1 MSRLYINA
9 SNVLD
14 KLNTKGGLKTLVFS
28 SKIGGNKKKLY
39 ALVCETLKYKMV
51 MDEMLDKCKIKK
63 RLMEMYR
70 PNFLYVMLYDL
81 IFGRGIEGGGKM
93 KRELKK
99 HEDNMRN
106 ALKNIMKEKGAVR
119 YADLLPDSIQNVVKM
134 PRYARVNTLK
144 GINATNVINSFEKEL
159 QEQEKFNNSSSSS
172 NNNNI
177 NNNNNN
183 NNHNATKTTRKAKT
197 IAIPTIDQHVPHLI
211 VFPPGYDLHDHSLV
225 ENGNIILQDKAS
237 CLPAYIL
244 SRALGYAKSAT
255 LYENMNDND
264 FKDKIKTCKRN
275 NNNNDLKIDVI
286 DACAAPGNKTSQ
298 IASFLTKKFNHQVE
312 DQNTKEE
319 DDNSNNDNNNKV
331 FAFDISPNRLNTLK
345 KRMIEASATN
355 VVPKLQS
362 FLEVNPNDPLYKNVK
377 AIMLDPSCSGS
388 GMVNRLDHL
397 MDMNNNKNKNSEEDR
412 LNNLAT
418 FQLNALKHAFRFP
431 NVTHVCYSTCSIHDI
446 ENENVVASAL
456 KFVNSDEY
464 TKDKFELTHVLPEWH
479 RRGHPNVNL
488 TKDQSNCLVRCLG
501 PDDMTNGFFVACF
514 KRCENEQEKQRK
526 INRNAKRR
534 EKRKRK
540 KLKQKMQEQQKSLLA
555 HDHEPSKKQK
565 TTG

>member
-14 KLNTKGGLKTLVFS
+14 QLNTKGGLKTLVFS

-39 ALVCETLKYKMV
+39 ALVCETLKYKPV
-51 MDEMLDKCKIKK
+51 MDSALSQCKIKK

-99 HEDNMRN
+99 HEENIRN
-106 ALKNIMKEKGAVR
+106 ALIKIMKEKGVTK
-119 YADLLPDSIQNVVKM
+119 YAELLPDSIRNVVKM

-144 GINATNVINSFEKEL
+144 GTNSTNVINSFQKEL
-159 QEQEKFNNSSSSS
+159 KEQQESSRSSS
-172 NNNNI
+172 NKNNNF
-177 NNNNNN
+177 N
-183 NNHNATKTTRKAKT
+183 KSSKE
-197 IAIPTIDQHVPHLI
+197 IAVPTIDEHVPHLI
-211 VFPPGYDLHDHSLV
+211 LFPPGHDLHDHPMV
-225 ENGNIILQDKAS
+225 ENGSIILQDKAS

-244 SRALGYAKSAT
+244 ARALGFAKST
-255 LYENMNDND
+255 KLYENIDDID
-264 FKDKIKTCKRN
+264 FKDKITTCKRN
-275 NNNNDLKIDVI
+275 NNNNDSKIDVI

-298 IASFLTKKFNHQVE
+298 MASFITKVYNH
-312 DQNTKEE
+312 KELIHDN
-319 DDNSNNDNNNKV
+319 DDNIVNNTDNNV

-345 KRMIEASATN
+345 KRMTEASATN
-355 VVPKLQS
+355 VIAKLQS
-362 FLEVNPNDPLYKNVK
+362 FLEVNPKDPLYKDVK

-397 MDMNNNKNKNSEEDR
+397 MDMNSNKSNEEDR

-418 FQLNALKHAFRFP
+418 FQLNALKHAFSFP

-456 KFVNSDEY
+456 KFINSDGFNQPN
-464 TKDKFELTHVLPEWH
+464 KFELIHALPEWH
-479 RRGHPNVNL
+479 RRGHPNTHL
-488 TKDQSNCLVRCLG
+488 TKDESNCLVRCLG

-514 KRCENEQEKQRK
+514 KRQENEVEKQKK
-526 INRNAKRR
+526 ISRNAKRR

-540 KLKQKMQEQQKSLLA
+540 KLKNKMLQEQEGGGGGKGDGSDNSIHHQN
-555 HDHEPSKKQK
+555 KKQK
-565 TTG
+565 L